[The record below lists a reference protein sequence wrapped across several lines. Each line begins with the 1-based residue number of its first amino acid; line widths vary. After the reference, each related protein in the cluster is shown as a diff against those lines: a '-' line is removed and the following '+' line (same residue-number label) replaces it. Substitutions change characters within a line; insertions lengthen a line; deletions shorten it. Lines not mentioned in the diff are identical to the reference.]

1 MAANPSTVSD
11 ILSQAIQQQKPGSTW
26 MQKVGIFTSD
36 DKVSIRMPGYTVYMN
51 EGRGPGKRPPM
62 EALTVWMRE
71 KGIAE
76 SMYWAIANKIA
87 KEGTEGIGD
96 KWLKDA
102 VKSIAAGPV
111 KEDLRDKISK
121 ALK

>member
-11 ILSQAIQQQKPGSTW
+11 ILSQAIQKQKPGSTW
-26 MQKVGIFTSD
+26 MQKVNIFTSE

-76 SMYWAIANKIA
+76 QAYWAIANKIA
-87 KEGTEGIGD
+87 KEGTEGIGE

-102 VKSIAAGPV
+102 LKEIAAGPV
-111 KEDLRDKISK
+111 TDDLRSKIK
-121 ALK
+121 EGLK

>member
-1 MAANPSTVSD
+1 MAANPSTVTD

-26 MQKVGIFTSD
+26 MQKVNVFSSD
-36 DKVSIRMPGYTVYMN
+36 EKVSIVMPGYTVYMN

-76 SMYWAIANKIA
+76 QAYWGIANKIA
-87 KEGTEGIGD
+87 KEGTQGIGEQ
-96 KWLKDA
+96 WLKAA
-102 VKSIAAGPV
+102 VKEIASGPV
-111 KEDLRDKISK
+111 TDDLRSKIREG
-121 ALK
+121 LK